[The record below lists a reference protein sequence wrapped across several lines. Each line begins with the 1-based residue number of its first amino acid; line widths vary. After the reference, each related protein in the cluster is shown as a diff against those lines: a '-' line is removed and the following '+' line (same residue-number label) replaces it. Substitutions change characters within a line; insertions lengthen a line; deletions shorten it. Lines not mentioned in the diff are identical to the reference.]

1 MDTGCFRVLAVVNSA
16 AMNNG
21 VHISFQSSVFFF
33 SGHIPRSGIA
43 GSYGNSIF
51 SFLRNLH
58 TFFHSATTNLHF
70 HQQRMSVL
78 FSPHHRQHLF
88 VFFLMIAILTDMRW
102 HLKIVLTFI
111 SVVISDIEHLFM
123 CLLAICMYL
132 EKMSLEFFLL
142 IFFIALFAFL
152 IISCMSW

>member
-21 VHISFQSSVFFF
+21 VHISFQISVFFF

-58 TFFHSATTNLHF
+58 TVFHSGCINLHF
-70 HQQRMSVL
+70 HQQGKRVP
-78 FSPHHRQHLF
+78 FSPH
-88 VFFLMIAILTDMRW
+88 
-102 HLKIVLTFI
+102 
-111 SVVISDIEHLFM
+111 
-123 CLLAICMYL
+123 
-132 EKMSLEFFLL
+132 SL
-142 IFFIALFAFL
+142 
-152 IISCMSW
+152 

>member
-21 VHISFQSSVFFF
+21 VHISFQISVFFF

-58 TFFHSATTNLHF
+58 IVFHSGYTNLHS
-70 HQQRMSVL
+70 HQQWSVP
-78 FSPHHRQHLF
+78 FSPYPVHHLLF
-88 VFFLMIAILTDMRW
+88 VDCLMMAIL
-102 HLKIVLTFI
+102 IVKWYLIVDLICI
-111 SVVISDIEHLFM
+111 SLIISDVEHLFLCFLASV
-123 CLLAICMYL
+123 CLLWRNVYL
-132 EKMSLEFFLL
+132 GLLPFF
-142 IFFIALFAFL
+142 
-152 IISCMSW
+152 